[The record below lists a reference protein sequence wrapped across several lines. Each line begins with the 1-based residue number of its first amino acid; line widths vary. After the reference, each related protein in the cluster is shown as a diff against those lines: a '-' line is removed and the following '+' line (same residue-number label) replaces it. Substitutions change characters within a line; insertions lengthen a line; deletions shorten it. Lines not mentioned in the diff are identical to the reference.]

1 MLAKT
6 DLTVSQA
13 KIIRLVTD
21 NRGKLTQKALE
32 ERLQVSHPTIVGL
45 VGRLE
50 KKGYLSCDIAEDHR
64 NKLVFMTEK
73 ANVLSK
79 SAREEIDEI
88 EKTLLAGFT
97 IEDKN
102 KLRDMLQRLYDN
114 LGL

>member
-1 MLAKT
+1 MPMKA
-6 DLTVSQA
+6 Q
-13 KIIRLVTD
+13 RLY
-21 NRGKLTQKALE
+21 LSH
-32 ERLQVSHPTIVGL
+32 LQM
-45 VGRLE
+45 E

-114 LGL
+114 LGF